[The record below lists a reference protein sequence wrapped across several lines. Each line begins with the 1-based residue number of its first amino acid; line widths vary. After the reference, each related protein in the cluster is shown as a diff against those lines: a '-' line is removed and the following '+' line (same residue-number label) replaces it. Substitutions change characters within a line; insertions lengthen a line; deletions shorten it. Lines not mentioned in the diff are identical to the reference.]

1 MFTFK
6 QFGIDDSA
14 CAMKVGTDGVLLGR
28 WTHVEDVCNIVDAG
42 CGSGLISLMMAQR
55 SDVSRIFAIDID
67 PSAIKCCQSNVDAS
81 PWPSR
86 IEVIQNDITEA
97 FPERAS
103 SPLLIISNPPFFNE
117 PLKSPDGGRALARHG
132 ESFGIGALIE
142 IASYRLQGNRDSLA
156 FISPAGRRDEIEW
169 LLSCARLMPKHV
181 TTVYSKEGK
190 NALRILWQV
199 IPEKFVDGPCMT
211 DTLCIR
217 NRDNEYSVEYQ
228 QLTSPFYLDK

>member
-1 MFTFK
+1 MFKFK
-6 QFGIDDSA
+6 QFEVDDSA
-14 CAMKVGTDGVLLGR
+14 CAMKVGTDGVLLGC
-28 WTHVEDVCNIVDAG
+28 WTDIEEACNIVDAG

-55 SDVSRIFAIDID
+55 SDRSRIFAVDID
-67 PSAIKCCQSNVDAS
+67 QSAVRSCQFNVDAS
-81 PWPSR
+81 PWSSR
-86 IEVIQNDITEA
+86 IEVIQNDITES
-97 FPERAS
+97 FPEAAY

-132 ESFGIGALIE
+132 ESFGINSLIE
-142 IASYRLQGNRDSLA
+142 LASHRLQGNSDSLA
-156 FISPAGRRDEIEW
+156 FISPANRRDEIEW